1 MEYPT
6 EITEK
11 YIDIHKVL
19 ANKGVKMPGMVE
31 RLIARILHL
40 DDINAGIYTFRD
52 KKGLDF
58 VHTFLEG
65 DDKHALNVKLDIV
78 GADNIPQQGYPMMA
92 GNHPLG
98 GPDGLAVMAAVGHY
112 RTDIIFPVTDFLLYL
127 PGLRDLFVPIDK
139 VHHTATNRDTL
150 EQAFAGQNLLLY
162 FPAGMCSRK
171 RHGKIRDLDWKPT
184 IIKKAVRYE
193 RDIVPFYIEAQN
205 RKRFYNLAN
214 LRERIG
220 IKFNI
225 EMALLPAEMF
235 AQRGKTIRIVIGH
248 PIPYTTFDQRYNA
261 KQWAEKLKE
270 HVYALCDNPNAE
282 FPYKPQIINPQQE
295 G

>member
-6 EITEK
+6 EITEH
-11 YIDIHKVL
+11 YVDVHKVL
-19 ANKGVKMPGMVE
+19 SNKGVKLPRFVE

-40 DDINAGIYTFRD
+40 DEINKGIYTFRD

-65 DDKHALNVKLDIV
+65 SHKHALNVKIETI
-78 GADNIPQQGYPMMA
+78 GSENIPQQGYPMMA

-112 RTDIIFPVTDFLLYL
+112 RTDIQFPVTDFLLYL
-127 PGLRDLFVPIDK
+127 PGLRELFVPIDK

-150 EQAFAGQNLLLY
+150 EQAFAGKNLLLY

-171 RHGKIRDLDWKPT
+171 RHGEIRDLDWKPT
-184 IIKKAVRYE
+184 IIKKATRYE

-205 RKRFYNLAN
+205 RKRFYFLAN
-214 LRERIG
+214 LRERLG

-235 AQRGKTIRIVIGH
+235 AQRGKTFTITFGR
-248 PIPYTTFDQRYNA
+248 PIPWQTFDQRHTPA
-261 KQWAEKLKE
+261 EWAAMMRDFVYELK
-270 HVYALCDNPNAE
+270 DNPNAE
-282 FPYKPQIINPQQE
+282 FNPNR
-295 G
+295 